1 VSALWIVTGASRG
14 IGRAVAE
21 ALAARERT
29 LLLTATHARNL
40 QPVVQALVSGEA
52 PIETCALDLTRSEPL
67 HELEQAIAGREVAG
81 LVNNAGVLEQG
92 ELASLTDAQIDRALA
107 VNVSGLIKVT
117 RLALRT
123 MKPGARILNVGSIS
137 GTLGTPGASLYN
149 ATKWAVTGLTRSW
162 AEELRPRGIFVGE
175 VRPGSVDTDML
186 RQTRFPAQM
195 PPRDVA
201 TVLRFLALEAPMA
214 MTGSAVDCF
223 G

>member
-1 VSALWIVTGASRG
+1 MSALWIVTGASRG
-14 IGRAVAE
+14 IGRAIAE
-21 ALAARERT
+21 ALAGQGRT

-40 QPVVQALVSGEA
+40 QPVVQALASRGGA
-52 PIETCALDLTRSEPL
+52 IETCTLELTRTEALGP
-67 HELEQAIAGREVAG
+67 LEQAIAGREVAG
-81 LVNNAGVLEQG
+81 LVNNAGILEQG
-92 ELASLTDAQIDRALA
+92 ELAALTDAQIDRALA
-107 VNVSGLIKVT
+107 VNVSGLMKVT

-195 PPRDVA
+195 QPGDVA
-201 TVLRFLALEAPMA
+201 SVIRFLALQAPMA

>member
-1 VSALWIVTGASRG
+1 VSALWIITGASRG
-14 IGRAVAE
+14 IGRAIAE
-21 ALAARERT
+21 ALASPGRS
-29 LLLTATHARNL
+29 LLLTATRATNLEPVLHAL
-40 QPVVQALVSGEA
+40 AKHGIPLAS
-52 PIETCALDLTRSEPL
+52 CALDLTRPEALDS
-67 HELEQAIAGREVAG
+67 LEQAIAGREVAG

-92 ELASLTDAQIDRALA
+92 ELAALTDAQIDRALA
-107 VNVSGLIKVT
+107 VNVSGLMKVT

-149 ATKWAVTGLTRSW
+149 ATKWAVTGLTKSW

-175 VRPGSVDTDML
+175 VRPGSVETDML

-195 PPRDVA
+195 QPGDVA
-201 TVLRFLALEAPMA
+201 TLIRFLAHEAPMA